1 MANMSKLIY
10 KLQLALKQK
19 HIRIYINTYQFYSE
33 QQDRYIKMY
42 IVKNDKNKILETSSQ
57 IKVIQALNA
66 LYQEVN
72 NDTGDR

>member
-1 MANMSKLIY
+1 MSKLIY